1 MKKVFFLT
9 VVAVGITISLSSMQ
23 AQSVAINTD
32 KSVANPSAMLD
43 VKSNTK
49 GLLIPRTSTTSRLAI
64 ANPAKGLMLYDTTAG
79 SFWFY
84 NGVSWNTLSSGSS
97 TNYWSANG
105 SDIYNNTAGN
115 VGIGTSAPFAYG
127 HGGNNRITEISNP
140 NTGGNVQSHLIL
152 STNGTS
158 GSAGGI
164 TWASQNVPGTEKRL
178 GFIGDVY
185 ETANATRMVFYTR
198 DEAGDLGE
206 RFTMLGNGN
215 VGVGVTDPGYKMDIG
230 GRIRIRSGAGGI
242 TNAAGIWLNNPANTA
257 SIAFMGVKDV
267 DVAGIYGNI
276 SGWGLLMNT
285 TTGAVAV
292 GYQNPV
298 AGYRL
303 SVQGG
308 TYNSGPLYNNGDAE
322 IVGNTNMDG
331 TLYVSGV
338 QDKFFAHINGFDSH
352 IGLTQIDN
360 VTDNCSIVATYSIAA
375 RDFAAYS
382 DARIKNI
389 VGITNSAKDLETINT
404 LQITD
409 YTMKDKIMYRN
420 KPVKKVI
427 AQEVEKVYPQVIS
440 INTGYIPNV
449 YAVPSK
455 IEKTNNGY
463 LLSFTNKHNLSN
475 TAKKVQVMTERVTN
489 EYNIVSIP
497 SDTQVEIK
505 ADNLDQRKLFVYG
518 EQVNDFRSVDYDG
531 LTTLNISATQE
542 LSKLIKKQQTIIET
556 QQQQIEQLLK
566 RMDGVEKK

>member
-1 MKKVFFLT
+1 MKKVLFLN
-9 VVAVGITISLSSMQ
+9 VVAVGITISLSSLQ

-32 KSVANPSAMLD
+32 KSAADPSALLD
-43 VKSNTK
+43 IKSINK
-49 GLLIPRTSTTSRLAI
+49 GLLIPRMTTVQRTAI
-64 ANPAKGLMLYDTTAG
+64 ASPVKGLMVFDITTNG
-79 SFWFY
+79 LWFH
-84 NGVSWNTLSSGSS
+84 NGTAWNALSSGSS
-97 TNYWSANG
+97 TNYWSLNG
-105 SDIYNNTAGN
+105 SDIYNNTSGN
-115 VGIGTSAPFAYG
+115 VGIGTTAPSAYG
-127 HGGNNRITEISNP
+127 HGGNNRVAEISNT
-140 NTGGNVQSHLIL
+140 NTGINIQSHLIL

-185 ETANATRMVFYTR
+185 ETSNAARMVFYTR

-440 INTGYIPNV
+440 INTGFIPNV

-542 LSKLIKKQQTIIET
+542 LSKLINAQNKKIEALERAIKMLT
-556 QQQQIEQLLK
+556 
-566 RMDGVEKK
+566 EKPLTAAK

>member
-115 VGIGTSAPFAYG
+115 VGIGTSYPFSYG
-127 HGGNNRITEISNP
+127 HGGNNRVTEISNP
-140 NTGGNVQSHLIL
+140 NTGSNIQSHLIL

-158 GSAGGI
+158 GSAGGV

-185 ETANATRMVFYTR
+185 ETANAAKMVFYTR
-198 DEAGDLGE
+198 DEAGNLGE
-206 RFTMLGNGN
+206 KLTMLGNGN
-215 VGVGVTDPGYKMDIG
+215 VGVGVGDPSYKMDIA
-230 GRIRIRSGAGGI
+230 GRIRVRSGSGGI
-242 TNAAGIWLNNPANTA
+242 TDAAGVWLNNPSNTA

-276 SGWGLLMNT
+276 SGWGLIMNT
-285 TTGAVAV
+285 NTGAVAV

-308 TYNSGPLYNNGDAE
+308 TYNSGPLYNNGNME
-322 IVGNTNMDG
+322 IVGNTNLDG
-331 TLYVSGV
+331 SLNITGYQS
-338 QDKFFAHINGFDSH
+338 KFFGQIQYFSVTSP
-352 IGLTQIDN
+352 LTEASN
-360 VTDNCSIVATYSIAA
+360 WTPACSIIANGSIAA
-375 RDFAAYS
+375 SFFIAYS
-382 DARIKNI
+382 DARLKN
-389 VGITNSAKDLETINT
+389 VTGISNSAKDLQTINA
-404 LQITD
+404 LKITD
-409 YTMKDKIMYRN
+409 YNMKDKIMYGN
-420 KPVKKVI
+420 KPFKKVI

-440 INTGYIPNV
+440 TNNGFIPNV

-455 IEKTNNGY
+455 IEKTINGY

-475 TAKKVQVMTERVTN
+475 SAKKIQVLTERTTN
-489 EYNIVSIP
+489 QYSIVSIP
-497 SDTQVEIK
+497 SDTQIEIK
-505 ADNLDQRKLFVYG
+505 ADNLDQLKLFVYG
-518 EQVNDFRSVDYDG
+518 EEVNDFKSVDYEG
-531 LTTLNISATQE
+531 LSTLNISATQE
-542 LSKLIKKQQTIIET
+542 LSKLINAQNKKIEAL
-556 QQQQIEQLLK
+556 EQAIKMLT
-566 RMDGVEKK
+566 EKPLTAAK